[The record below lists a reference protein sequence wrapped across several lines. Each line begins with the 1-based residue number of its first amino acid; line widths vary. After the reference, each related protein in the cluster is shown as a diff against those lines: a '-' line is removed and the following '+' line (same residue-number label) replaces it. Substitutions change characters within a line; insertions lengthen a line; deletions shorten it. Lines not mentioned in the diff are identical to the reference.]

1 MIRRSFDK
9 LAMGRAISLGN
20 KSRIKAP
27 PNPWVGAVVA
37 KNSHIL
43 GEGATSSFGGEHAE
57 IAALKAAGNAKGA
70 TLYVTLEPCSHHGK
84 TPPCVEAII
93 NHQIARVVIAL
104 QDPDP
109 NVNGSG
115 ITKLRENGIEVE
127 IGLLENQARESLKPY
142 LLHREKGRTFCLAKA
157 AMSIDGSL
165 AAMDGSSHWITGDE
179 ARKDV
184 HKLRSHSQAI
194 VVGSKTALVDDPLL
208 TVRGITPLPDRP
220 PLRVILD
227 SKGRT
232 PSTHALFDTKAA
244 PTLVMTSNLSPKET
258 RSSWKNCGA
267 EVVEVELD
275 PNTNNLNLNHVLKH
289 LGDQGIIQTFF
300 EAGPTLLSSLFN
312 QRLIDQLTIYVGPK
326 VLGSTPHSLFAGVK
340 VPTLEKSPELKL
352 IQVQK
357 LGNSLR
363 MDYEL

>member
-1 MIRRSFDK
+1 MNQRPFDK
-9 LAMGRAISLGN
+9 LAMDRAISLGN

-27 PNPWVGAVVA
+27 PNPWVGSVVA
-37 KNSHIL
+37 KNSRIL

-57 IAALKAAGNAKGA
+57 VAALKAAGNAKGA

-84 TPPCVEAII
+84 TPPCVEAIV
-93 NHQIARVVIAL
+93 NHQVARVVIAL

-115 ITKLRENGIEVE
+115 IAKLRENGIEVE
-127 IGLLENQARESLKPY
+127 VGLLEKQAKESLKPY
-142 LLHREKGRTFCLAKA
+142 LLHREKGRSFCLAKA

-165 AAMDGSSHWITGDE
+165 AAADGSSHWITGDA

-194 VVGSKTALVDDPLL
+194 VVGSKTALVDNPLL
-208 TVRGITPLPDRP
+208 TVRGVTPLPNRP

-227 SKGRT
+227 SQGRT
-232 PSTHALFDTKAA
+232 PSTHTLFDTKSA
-244 PTLVMTSNLSPKET
+244 PTLVMTSKLCPKEV
-258 RSSWKNCGA
+258 RFSWKNSGA
-267 EVVEVELD
+267 EVEEIELN
-275 PNTNNLNLNHVLKH
+275 PNTNSLNLNHVLKH
-289 LGDQGIIQTFF
+289 LGDRGIIQTFF

-326 VLGSTPHSLFAGVK
+326 VLGSTPYSLFAGVK
-340 VPTLEKSPELKL
+340 VPSIEKAPDLKL
-352 IQVQK
+352 MHVQK
-357 LGNSLR
+357 LDNSLR
-363 MDYEL
+363 MDYEF